1 MLANARAKKEPPRSS
16 NSEAAQ
22 VKSFF
27 VYYTTFLF
35 KINKKRDRIMRF
47 LNIREDTD
55 RNGHM
60 TKAAATALID
70 KLTTDQKLQLYAF
83 LNEITQNR
91 QTGVN
96 AD

>member
-1 MLANARAKKEPPRSS
+1 
-16 NSEAAQ
+16 
-22 VKSFF
+22 
-27 VYYTTFLF
+27 
-35 KINKKRDRIMRF
+35 MRF